1 MCVSGCVSCLIDV
14 DVTLDKS
21 VGRDFSAR
29 EQETESKVCL
39 TAWKV
44 AFEVTGHD
52 GSVTR
57 PIKAERLACVRV
69 FGRGFGLPLLD
80 GNETRVGAALILHHS
95 IFREAPPHRISVE
108 LVGGEVG
115 GNWFGKS
122 DGEALGHVGSPS
134 LWTASK

>member
-1 MCVSGCVSCLIDV
+1 MCCLLAGCVSRDNFE
-14 DVTLDKS
+14 
-21 VGRDFSAR
+21 GRDLSALKP
-29 EQETESKVCL
+29 EKESKVCL
-39 TAWKV
+39 TTWKV

-80 GNETRVGAALILHHS
+80 GNEARVGAALILHHS
-95 IFREAPPHRISVE
+95 IFREAPPDRIPVE
-108 LVGGEVG
+108 LVGGEVR

-122 DGEALGHVGSPS
+122 DSEALGHVCLHRFGQDQNSDFI
-134 LWTASK
+134 